1 MENIEQEALTE
12 KGTMESIVWM
22 YVVRRHILENG
33 QLGISCIY
41 EIRGTRLDHF
51 LN

>member
-1 MENIEQEALTE
+1 MENIEQEAQTE
-12 KGTMESIVWM
+12 KGTMVWM